1 MQKIFKIVGW
11 LYRFSYKTGK
21 DRVRAHSAEAGFFI
35 IMSVFPIVMLLLAL
49 LRYTPLTA
57 DEIVLTFEGL
67 TPFEITPLV
76 QPMVNSIY
84 RQSTS
89 LVPWTVL
96 VARMDRRKGMLG
108 LSTLNSIYQVEETRN
123 YFVTRFR
130 CACYTVVMIL
140 ALVVSLVFLCLAMA
154 LRTICWRNSHF

>member
-96 VARMDRRKGMLG
+96 VALWTAGKGH
-108 LSTLNSIYQVEETRN
+108 
-123 YFVTRFR
+123 FR
-130 CACYTVVMIL
+130 H
-140 ALVVSLVFLCLAMA
+140 SFK
-154 LRTICWRNSHF
+154 HFNVLII

>member
-96 VARMDRRKGMLG
+96 VALWTAGKGDARAVRRVEFH
-108 LSTLNSIYQVEETRN
+108 LSGGGDEKLLCDTLP
-123 YFVTRFR
+123 
-130 CACYTVVMIL
+130 
-140 ALVVSLVFLCLAMA
+140 LCL
-154 LRTICWRNSHF
+154 LYSRNDSGTCREPWYSCVRLWH